1 MIEYSVFMASN
12 HLGKDQSPKAYA
24 AGQVRDKL
32 TTDKFVA
39 HVASHNSV
47 FSKGTIKG
55 VLADVACCLRE
66 QLLNGNKV
74 ELEGLG
80 TIGFTI
86 SSTPAE
92 TLTDFTAANIKSIN
106 VVFTPAAELQDLIAD
121 AKFVPVPSRLAQAAV
136 LKAEKNGE
144 ASVDMEAL
152 KKKGSVG
159 GGSSS
164 VTPKP

>member
-1 MIEYSVFMASN
+1 MIEYSVFMTTN
-12 HLGKDQSPKAYA
+12 HLSKDEGAKAYA
-24 AGQVRDKL
+24 AAQVRDKL

-39 HVASHNSV
+39 HVARHNSV

-55 VLADVACCLRE
+55 VLADVACCVRE

-92 TLTDFTAANIKSIN
+92 SLTEFTAANIKGVN

-121 AKFVPVPSRLAQAAV
+121 AKFVPVSSRRAQAAV

-144 ASVDMEAL
+144 ASVDIT
-152 KKKGSVG
+152 KK
-159 GGSSS
+159 
-164 VTPKP
+164 